1 MADVTGTIG
10 NESVTLNNAATE
22 ATLRLLLQSSLA
34 TTKEQKDAI
43 AKIATKAGLDP
54 ALIEASNTAIA
65 KNVPSMTTLGKA
77 SYTLGFAFG
86 NAKRE
91 LDVLQST
98 LSTLTSGNASVA
110 NVMTGM
116 ANLPGPLG
124 LVAGGFA
131 KLASFQEENLKALQG
146 MASAGANF
154 GGSLTDLRLASA
166 KSYLTLGE
174 FGDVVKKNSAVFSTM
189 GGSVQAGVDRFVK
202 IQNTLLEPGSET
214 QQNLATLGY
223 GAKEAAD
230 LTASYMK
237 MQGGMNKEGLQN
249 NQKVSASVAE
259 YAQELNSLAAITG
272 KSRDAIKEKME
283 QENAEAQWQ
292 ATLNSMSPEKADKMR
307 QGMNMAMAQGGQG
320 AVDAFKAMALGL
332 PPMTEAGR
340 LYTAT
345 QQSGVTALKQYN
357 DRANDAGISTKQNA
371 ELNRKTLAKQIAD
384 GAGDREK
391 LQKVL
396 QADALAGGKLSQSF
410 SDATKLQNG
419 FMKDGKMMSEQ
430 EIAAK
435 LEAQAK
441 ESARSESQA
450 ASVDEGNKRLQEL
463 GAVILEL
470 ISPIVAVLTPAL
482 KYLGPVFIGLTAA
495 MVAYKVAVGASMA
508 LEKLKLARE
517 AGGGAA
523 GMAKSLLGGGG
534 GAAGGIAGGAGA
546 AGNMGG
552 VAGGLTKV
560 GSSMGAIGQSAGK
573 MIKSFM
579 QGIAGGLRA
588 FSNPLVIAGA
598 ANFGIA
604 IAAIGAGIAAATWL
618 LGKALPTLA
627 EGLGKLG
634 EIDGAKLG
642 NAAFGIGKVGLSLLA
657 FGPFALFG
665 LPAAFAVDKLG
676 DGLVKLNSVD
686 PAKLEKIAGAMQKI
700 KDATPSAGEI
710 IRMGMTSAI
719 GGLTK
724 LMGGSDEKPAQPTK
738 PATINPKTN
747 ESNNVIAELQRL
759 NKQTEDV
766 LKYLRETADHT
777 KQGVSATKSLSGN
790 LFSF

>member
-65 KNVPSMTTLGKA
+65 KKVPSINTLGKA

-91 LDVLQST
+91 LDVLHST

-110 NVMTGM
+110 NVMEGM
-116 ANLPGPLG
+116 KGLPGPLG
-124 LVAGGFA
+124 LVAGGFS
-131 KLASFQEENLKALQG
+131 KLASFQEANLKALQG

-166 KSYLTLGE
+166 KSYLTQAE

-214 QQNLATLGY
+214 QKNLATLGY

-357 DRANDAGISTKQNA
+357 DRANDAGISTKENA
-371 ELNRKTLAKQIAD
+371 ELNRKTLAKQIA
-384 GAGDREK
+384 E
-391 LQKVL
+391 
-396 QADALAGGKLSQSF
+396 
-410 SDATKLQNG
+410 
-419 FMKDGKMMSEQ
+419 
-430 EIAAK
+430 
-435 LEAQAK
+435 
-441 ESARSESQA
+441 
-450 ASVDEGNKRLQEL
+450 
-463 GAVILEL
+463 
-470 ISPIVAVLTPAL
+470 
-482 KYLGPVFIGLTAA
+482 
-495 MVAYKVAVGASMA
+495 
-508 LEKLKLARE
+508 
-517 AGGGAA
+517 
-523 GMAKSLLGGGG
+523 
-534 GAAGGIAGGAGA
+534 
-546 AGNMGG
+546 
-552 VAGGLTKV
+552 
-560 GSSMGAIGQSAGK
+560 
-573 MIKSFM
+573 
-579 QGIAGGLRA
+579 
-588 FSNPLVIAGA
+588 
-598 ANFGIA
+598 
-604 IAAIGAGIAAATWL
+604 
-618 LGKALPTLA
+618 
-627 EGLGKLG
+627 
-634 EIDGAKLG
+634 
-642 NAAFGIGKVGLSLLA
+642 
-657 FGPFALFG
+657 
-665 LPAAFAVDKLG
+665 
-676 DGLVKLNSVD
+676 
-686 PAKLEKIAGAMQKI
+686 
-700 KDATPSAGEI
+700 
-710 IRMGMTSAI
+710 
-719 GGLTK
+719 
-724 LMGGSDEKPAQPTK
+724 
-738 PATINPKTN
+738 
-747 ESNNVIAELQRL
+747 
-759 NKQTEDV
+759 
-766 LKYLRETADHT
+766 
-777 KQGVSATKSLSGN
+777 
-790 LFSF
+790 